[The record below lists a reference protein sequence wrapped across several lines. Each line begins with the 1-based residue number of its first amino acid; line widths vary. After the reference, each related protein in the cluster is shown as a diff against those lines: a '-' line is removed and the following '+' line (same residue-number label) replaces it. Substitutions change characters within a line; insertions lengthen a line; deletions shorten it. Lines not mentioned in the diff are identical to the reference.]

1 MTASVNSLRN
11 KVCVG
16 LAISL
21 LTGCSIAAPD
31 ATATDRFATSDMSV
45 AYPAGEGWRIK
56 QSTDT
61 SVAFYRGSP
70 EDSYVAR
77 VALFRMGPASTPQEY
92 EALIRD
98 GAAKDVDPDMPDRY
112 EMLELSITY
121 TTERTYPCVR
131 YHGVSIDHGAKGVQG
146 PLFLEV
152 DGLHCRHP
160 ADPTVGAA
168 ILYSHRGLQRH
179 PGQQA
184 EAEEFVRTAELTTHP

>member
-1 MTASVNSLRN
+1 MASMDSLR
-11 KVCVG
+11 KMLHAVLV
-16 LAISL
+16 ISL
-21 LTGCSIAAPD
+21 ITGCSLSAPAA
-31 ATATDRFATSDMSV
+31 AASDRFVTSDMSV
-45 AYPAGEGWRIK
+45 AYPAGNGWLIK

-61 SVAFYRGSP
+61 SVAFHRGSP
-70 EDSYVAR
+70 EDSYAAYVG
-77 VALFRMGPASTPQEY
+77 LFRMGPASTPQEY

-98 GAAKDVDPDMPDRY
+98 VVAKDVDPDMPNRY

-121 TTERTYPCVR
+121 TTERAYPCVR

-179 PGQQA
+179 AGQQV
-184 EAEEFVRTAELTTHP
+184 EAEDFVRTAELTTLP